1 MAGYAKSNVCGANVR
16 PGEACCRLKT
26 VKLPTKRE
34 ANGENQAMHLRA
46 VVLKQK
52 PTEATMCEVTHA

>member
-16 PGEACCRLKT
+16 PEEAWRRLKT

-34 ANGENQAMHLRA
+34 ANGKNQAMHLRA

-52 PTEATMCEVTHA
+52 PTEVTICEVTHA